1 VATTIGDAKKE
12 AADIQAKAVQDA
24 ALTNAQGQAAAAKE
38 LAKASTS
45 AAETRAKVE
54 RERMEMER
62 EHTAQRLSIERSA
75 SHHEQILKLAE
86 GFDSSMSWQ
95 DRVKEATKLHKEIAE
110 MMSKQT

>member
-38 LAKASTS
+38 GANASTS

-54 RERMEMER
+54 RERGRKWR
-62 EHTAQRLSIERSA
+62 EST
-75 SHHEQILKLAE
+75 
-86 GFDSSMSWQ
+86 
-95 DRVKEATKLHKEIAE
+95 LHKDCL
-110 MMSKQT
+110 